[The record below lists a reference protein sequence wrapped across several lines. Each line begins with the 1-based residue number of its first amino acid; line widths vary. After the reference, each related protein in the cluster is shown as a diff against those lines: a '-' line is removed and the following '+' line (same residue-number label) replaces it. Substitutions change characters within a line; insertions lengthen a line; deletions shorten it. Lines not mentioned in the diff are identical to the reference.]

1 MKNCENRDNNTS
13 RIWSG
18 LIILAVGLVFFLR
31 NVGIHIP
38 GWVISWHTLLILIGL
53 LVGYKRNFNGGGWLI
68 MVLIGGFFTVEDII
82 DLDLSKYYFAIGFII
97 LGLFVIFK
105 PKSSHN
111 KWQRKWQKKFGSKA
125 DSTGPF
131 DASAATAADTG
142 FQYADKEDNDVLDS
156 VNVFGGSHQNVYSK
170 NFKGGDV
177 IAIFGGSDINLTQ
190 ADFQDTITLD
200 VVAIFGGMKV
210 IVPPSWEIKSEV
222 TAIFGGMDDKRA
234 LNPVTTGPRKVL
246 VIKGVALFGGVDIRN
261 F

>member
-1 MKNCENRDNNTS
+1 MKNCENKDNNTS

-68 MVLIGGFFTVEDII
+68 MVLIGGFFTVQDII
-82 DLDLSKYYFAIGFII
+82 DLDLSKYYFAIGFIA

-111 KWQRKWQKKFGSKA
+111 KWQRKWQKKFGTKTDPT
-125 DSTGPF
+125 DSFG
-131 DASAATAADTG
+131 ASAAPADDAG

-190 ADFQDTITLD
+190 ADFQDTVTLD